1 MISLGAA
8 PGLPAASVG
17 LMSDLEGHGGGLA
30 YDVSGSGPPL
40 ILVHGL
46 ASSRRAW
53 DLIAPGLSH
62 DFTVYAVD
70 LPGHGDS
77 TPLPGVDVATPAV
90 MARVLGGFMKAQ
102 GIERAHLVG
111 NSLGGWT
118 VLEAAAD
125 GRARS
130 VVALCPAGLWDPI
143 HQPNSTIDF
152 NRRAARLTRPAIPLI
167 MRIPPVRRTLMRA
180 GAERADA
187 VPYRVAVEAGLAQAN
202 ATGFHAAH
210 EGLLHHRFERS
221 REIDQS
227 VPVTVVFGDND
238 RLLPG
243 PAFQRRDLVPQHS
256 RWEVAW
262 NCGHAPMWDI
272 PALTSRYIR
281 DAARAA
287 G

>member
-1 MISLGAA
+1 
-8 PGLPAASVG
+8 
-17 LMSDLEGHGGGLA
+17 MSDLA
-30 YDVSGSGPPL
+30 YDVSGSGPAL

-53 DLIAPGLSH
+53 DLIAPDLSR

-70 LPGHGDS
+70 LPGHGES
-77 TPLPGVDVATPAV
+77 TPLPDEDVVTPAR
-90 MARVLGGFMKAQ
+90 MAREVGHFMDTH
-102 GIERAHLVG
+102 GIDRAHFVG

-130 VVALCPAGLWDPI
+130 AVALCPAGLWEPFDA
-143 HQPNSTIDF
+143 PNRTIDF
-152 NRRAARLTRPAIPLI
+152 NRRAATLTRPVIPLI
-167 MRIPPVRRTLMRA
+167 MRIGPVRRALMRT
-180 GAERADA
+180 GAERTAA
-187 VPYRVAVEAGLAQAN
+187 VPYDIAVQAGFAQAN

-210 EGLLHHRFERS
+210 EGLLHHRFERAHD
-221 REIDQS
+221 IDQA
-227 VPVTVVFGDND
+227 VPITVVFGDND

-243 PAFQRRDLVPQHS
+243 PDFQRRDLVPHHT

-262 NCGHAPMWDI
+262 NCGHAPMWDV
-272 PALTSRYIR
+272 PALTARYIR